1 MTLAL
6 DVVNSAWK
14 PEGDD
19 DPEVPVLAFAEH
31 GHAPL
36 VPGPMIRVPQG
47 TDVSLT
53 LRNLSDSAVTIG
65 GLRPRV
71 GSAVDSIQLPARA
84 TRTIRFRLDTAGT
97 YFYWGALGTTAS
109 TENRLWLDSQL
120 NGALVVD
127 APGARTD
134 DHILLFSEWFL
145 PYDDPNQP
153 FEVVSVINGKGWP
166 YTERLTLTLGDST
179 RFRVINATQLFH
191 PIHLHGFYY
200 RVEARGTWNK
210 DAPIAPRM
218 QPMLNTDLLAPSG
231 TLTLAFAPTTPGNW
245 LLHCH
250 FSFHM
255 DETVTLA
262 GSPRDAASTSAPNRS
277 EHVMSRDGGHHMR
290 GLVVGIQVP
299 SPPGYTPYRAS
310 NAREIRLLAQTKRA
324 QFSGSMP
331 AYAFVTQ
338 ADDKAPK
345 GDSVRIPGPVLELER
360 GKPVRITVV
369 NNLDEPTGVHWHG
382 LEIESFP
389 DGVANWSGVGDHM
402 FKPIAPGDSFVAEF
416 TPPRAGTFPYH
427 SHLNERKQI
436 LSGMY
441 GAIIV
446 TDTPRD
452 LAHDHLI
459 VAGGGGPELLP
470 KTESPYALVNGRRAP
485 RLQLTAGETHRLRL
499 VSVHPDWRVS
509 FTLRNDSTTARW
521 RAIAKDGATM
531 PPIQATMRLAHVEMG
546 PGETADFEFTPVK
559 PGRWLMEV
567 SSVEAG
573 WFVPMEIT
581 VVAPTPTRNARGA
594 RGAR

>member
-1 MTLAL
+1 M
-6 DVVNSAWK
+6 
-14 PEGDD
+14 
-19 DPEVPVLAFAEH
+19 AE
-31 GHAPL
+31 A
-36 VPGPMIRVPQG
+36 
-47 TDVSLT
+47 
-53 LRNLSDSAVTIG
+53 
-65 GLRPRV
+65 
-71 GSAVDSIQLPARA
+71 
-84 TRTIRFRLDTAGT
+84 RLDTAGT
-97 YFYWGALGTTAS
+97 YLYWRALGTTAS

-120 NGALVVD
+120 NGALVVN

-166 YTERLTLTLGDST
+166 LRQ
-179 RFRVINATQLFH
+179 RRPA
-191 PIHLHGFYY
+191 
-200 RVEARGTWNK
+200 
-210 DAPIAPRM
+210 
-218 QPMLNTDLLAPSG
+218 
-231 TLTLAFAPTTPGNW
+231 NW

-250 FSFHM
+250 FSLHM

-262 GSPRDAASTSAPNRS
+262 GSPRDAASTSAPNHG

-369 NNLDEPTGVHWHG
+369 NNLDEPTSVHWHG
-382 LEIESFP
+382 LEIKSFP

-459 VAGGGGPELLP
+459 VAGGGGPELFP
-470 KTESPYALVNGRRAP
+470 KLESPYALVNGRRSP
-485 RLQLTAGETHRLRL
+485 TLQLTAGETHRLRL

-531 PPIQATMRLAHVEMG
+531 PQVQATMRLAHVEMG
-546 PGETADFEFTPVK
+546 PGETTDFEFTPVQ

-581 VVAPTPTRNARGA
+581 VVAPKPKRSK
-594 RGAR
+594 